1 MSVIRILD
9 QVKLE
14 KGDELAVQDGTSLMK
29 DSVLLVRNG
38 KEVTSPVSG
47 RVMLKDDTLYLM
59 SKEIKVEIANGSTIY
74 IKAGDIVEANKPI
87 GEFDPFNEPIIAES
101 DGYVHYEDIII
112 GSIASSYRD
121 DTVLVV
127 DATFAPAN
135 PIAIPT
141 LSYQWYSIIIE
152 DDNEIKTAIEG
163 ATTDE
168 YRARTGKY
176 RCEVTAYYND
186 LTYTKS
192 TDIYNVG

>member
-1 MSVIRILD
+1 MVYCVTR
-9 QVKLE
+9 
-14 KGDELAVQDGTSLMK
+14 AP
-29 DSVLLVRNG
+29 
-38 KEVTSPVSG
+38 KE
-47 RVMLKDDTLYLM
+47 
-59 SKEIKVEIANGSTIY
+59 
-74 IKAGDIVEANKPI
+74 
-87 GEFDPFNEPIIAES
+87 
-101 DGYVHYEDIII
+101 EDIII

-127 DATFAPAN
+127 DATFALTN
-135 PIAIPT
+135 PIAIPS
-141 LSYQWYSIIIE
+141 LSYQWYSIVIE

-176 RCEVTAYYND
+176 RCEVTAHYND